1 MAAIAEA
8 RKPRSAFLEFL
19 AVELAPREGRALAV
33 AHIAIACAL
42 TVVIAMI
49 FRIPEPT
56 YMAYIVFLVS
66 QRERSATVMVGVVG
80 QLAVTLAVVLSLGL
94 MLVDLSEP
102 AVRLPAMA
110 LYTFLAMYAVRASA
124 LGPLIY
130 LAGFV
135 LVMLQSVVDDVP
147 NPEALTHLSL
157 WIWVVLLVP
166 VVITVTLNLLF
177 GQTVVLLT
185 QRTVRKVLREMEAA
199 LLADDVQRHL
209 AEWRESVVPLIGK
222 QSTGAAH
229 ERQRPF
235 ISVTALRR
243 LTDALVILEALPEVK
258 PAEVREMLARKVR
271 ACRATLED
279 ESVGAAQAATVPN
292 ATAAAHAAGEES
304 HLGAASVSAGL
315 TPPAL
320 AFEAALTALQQEIAK
335 PSVPLTAAAHKRQL
349 FVPDA
354 FTNPAHWQFALK
366 TTLAV
371 MVVYFIYTM
380 LNWPGMR
387 TSIVTCFFVALGSLG
402 ETVHKLV
409 LRLSGALIGGLIAA
423 LCIVFVLPHMT
434 DIGQLCLL
442 IAVVSAGAGWVATS
456 SELLSY
462 AGLQIAFA
470 FFLGILQGYAPATDL
485 TVLRDRVAGIV
496 LGNLV
501 ITLVFTLLWPESATS
516 KLQSALTEARA
527 AIDAVLKRSGDPGE
541 ARVRTAQALVHAH
554 LFSLIR
560 RFELSMLPKHPHR
573 EGAQVAQVTDAERS
587 AGEAFVA
594 TYEIT

>member
-8 RKPRSAFLEFL
+8 RPRSALLEFL

-33 AHIAIACAL
+33 AHIATACAI
-42 TVVIAMI
+42 TVAIAMV
-49 FRIPEPT
+49 FQIPEPT
-56 YMAYIVFLVS
+56 YMAYIVFLIS
-66 QRERSATVMVGVVG
+66 KDERTGTVTTAVGG
-80 QLAVTLAVVLSLGL
+80 QAAVTLAVLLTIGL

-102 AVRLPAMA
+102 ALRLPAMA
-110 LYTFLAMYAVRASA
+110 LSTFIAMYTVRTFV
-124 LGPLIY
+124 LGPITY

-135 LVMLQSVVDDVP
+135 VVMLQSVVDDVSS
-147 NPEALTHLSL
+147 PEALTHVAL

-166 VVITVTLNLLF
+166 IVITVVLNLLF

-185 QRTVRKVLREMEAA
+185 QRTVRKVLQEMEAA
-199 LLADDVQRHL
+199 LLVGEVQQNL
-209 AEWRESVVPLIGK
+209 ARWRELVVSLLGK
-222 QSTGAAH
+222 QPRGGA
-229 ERQRPF
+229 RQGRPPF
-235 ISVTALRR
+235 ISVAALRR
-243 LTDALVILEALPEVK
+243 LTDALVILEALPETNA
-258 PAEVREMLARKVR
+258 AEVRGVLARKVQE
-271 ACRATLED
+271 CQATLAG
-279 ESVGAAQAATVPN
+279 ESEGAPRPTAASD
-292 ATAAAHAAGEES
+292 ATAAAHVAPAS
-304 HLGAASVSAGL
+304 GAL
-315 TPPAL
+315 TSSAL
-320 AFEAALTALQQEIAK
+320 AFEAALTAFQREIAQ
-335 PSVPLTAAAHKRQL
+335 PSAPVTAAPHKRPL
-349 FVPDA
+349 FAPDA

-366 TTLAV
+366 TTIAV

-380 LNWPGMR
+380 LDWPGMR

-409 LRLSGALIGGLIAA
+409 LRLSGALIGGSIAG

-442 IAVVSAGAGWVATS
+442 VAVVSAGAGWVATS

-485 TVLRDRVAGIV
+485 TVLRDRVAGIL
-496 LGNLV
+496 LGNIV
-501 ITLVFTLLWPESATS
+501 MTLVFTLLWPESATS
-516 KLQSALTEARA
+516 KLQAALTEARK
-527 AIDAVLKRSGDPGE
+527 AISAVLKRSGDPGE

-560 RFELSMLPKHPHR
+560 RFELSMLPKHPHQ
-573 EGAQVAQVTDAERS
+573 EGAQAAEVTEAERS